1 MERMKYA
8 KIKAAEAA
16 LAYVKYD
23 QLLGVGTGSTISL
36 FIEMM
41 ISKKVQPAAA
51 IPTSIKTENLLL
63 EAGIKII
70 HHKEVDQLIPVYIDS
85 ADVIDFSGQAIKG
98 GGGAHRIEKQI
109 ASLSRTWVCIID
121 ESKLVNN
128 WRDQF
133 SIPLEIL
140 PTEYDKV
147 ASQVDLMGG
156 LLVRRF
162 GDKADSGNLLADIQG
177 LDLAVDLQALEKK
190 IEAIPGVLACGIFA
204 ERMADIILIG
214 KSDGTV
220 STINTLKKEI
230 NH

>member
-204 ERMADIILIG
+204 ERMADIILVG

-220 STINTLKKEI
+220 STINSLKKEI

>member
-204 ERMADIILIG
+204 ERMADIILVG